1 MFSTAVFSVLF
12 GALLLLPLRQTRPQS
27 TTALPVPV
35 ISVGKGSLSGFGIA
49 NNIRRFF
56 RDGGKPRTDKTEKD
70 DDDKT
75 FIGDEEF
82 INEVHKAILRNEA
95 VTEGWNTG
103 AVPIFPT
110 YHGNKFDEPDAKT
123 GGSSRSTYRNIMGPV
138 NPMPPDY
145 QVPEGMSRPRSP
157 ILLQEGP
164 GRMEQG
170 ARTENGTNINVVA
183 SGYSQRAPGHTS
195 NVKKCSTRDGVE
207 ICVVESDERND
218 NTWKVSPGF
227 RESIHAMDYGP
238 APPKTLGHG
247 TIAFPMSENSLGGIQ
262 FSKGG
267 IPNLSIQSEG
277 QFQQQRPNFMDMPA
291 SSTMGTTT
299 TKRTTTRTTTTA
311 TTATPILSGPPAS
324 STMSPAQMHTL
335 RDAIMDPMMMAVGTM
350 LAMAGAYMAIAIQEL
365 NQANAFAFAQLA
377 AGGR

>member
-12 GALLLLPLRQTRPQS
+12 GALLLVPLRQTRPQS

-75 FIGDEEF
+75 FIGDEVSKVPNNYTISSRFNIQFILWPLQEF

-218 NTWKVSPGF
+218 NTWKV
-227 RESIHAMDYGP
+227 R
-238 APPKTLGHG
+238 
-247 TIAFPMSENSLGGIQ
+247 
-262 FSKGG
+262 
-267 IPNLSIQSEG
+267 
-277 QFQQQRPNFMDMPA
+277 PA
-291 SSTMGTTT
+291 S
-299 TKRTTTRTTTTA
+299 
-311 TTATPILSGPPAS
+311 LSFNLLS
-324 STMSPAQMHTL
+324 KTWCC
-335 RDAIMDPMMMAVGTM
+335 
-350 LAMAGAYMAIAIQEL
+350 
-365 NQANAFAFAQLA
+365 
-377 AGGR
+377 